1 MRPFV
6 LFLFLLASLGSAFAA
21 TPEPKAPVTL
31 DDQFS
36 SVARIVPEFGGMY
49 AGNATL
55 EVYLTDV
62 SPAKATAVR
71 QAITMV
77 FGAGAIP
84 KNGIHALPA
93 KFAFQQLRQW
103 YSAMT
108 AIVSRTPGVTM
119 TDIDEA
125 HNRLLIGIEKETV
138 RAQVLAQ
145 LTKTRIPA
153 EAVALEVTTRV
164 VPVTHTL
171 QDRKRPVEGG
181 YQIQRSGGSTCSL
194 GFNAYMNTNVAGFVT
209 ASHCTPAPWAV
220 DGSIWYQ
227 SVVVPANL
235 VGTET
240 ADPPGFTCPPA
251 YPGLMCRW
259 SDTVFVKYSS
269 GVPWGHGFIGRT
281 TAITTNWLTPN
292 ISIDHSKP
300 SFHIIAPPSQPFLV
314 GLTLDKV
321 GRTSGWSEGTIS
333 NTCADFTWSTRPNSE
348 LLCQYVVHCPSN
360 GCAVEG
366 DSGSPVFRIT
376 NLNKGYAELYGVLW
390 ARYFGSHVWFIFSPI
405 TGVQADLGQLDYANP
420 CILNP
425 NPC

>member
-240 ADPPGFTCPPA
+240 ADPPGFTF
-251 YPGLMCRW
+251 R
-259 SDTVFVKYSS
+259 
-269 GVPWGHGFIGRT
+269 R
-281 TAITTNWLTPN
+281 
-292 ISIDHSKP
+292 
-300 SFHIIAPPSQPFLV
+300 HILV
-314 GLTLDKV
+314 
-321 GRTSGWSEGTIS
+321 
-333 NTCADFTWSTRPNSE
+333 
-348 LLCQYVVHCPSN
+348 
-360 GCAVEG
+360 
-366 DSGSPVFRIT
+366 
-376 NLNKGYAELYGVLW
+376 
-390 ARYFGSHVWFIFSPI
+390 
-405 TGVQADLGQLDYANP
+405 
-420 CILNP
+420 
-425 NPC
+425 